1 MKINVTHQLPVGAF
15 ALILG
20 FSLSTTSYGA
30 LITGTTIE
38 SATVGLN
45 PDMGPEK
52 AINGFGLDGDVPSL
66 TGSHREQF
74 SSNWWTGW
82 SGDVTEWQITIDL
95 EGTYDLDTVHVW
107 NYREN
112 CCAGRG
118 LSNVEIYVA
127 SAEDEATLVK
137 LNTDG
142 SGLHDDGSGN
152 FLFPQAPTGGDYP
165 GFDLDL
171 SGVTNSELLENARLF
186 KLDGG
191 SNLHEEGQ
199 VHGGLAEIQ
208 FGGTLIPEPSTSALA
223 LLSLSGVM
231 IRRRRK

>member
-1 MKINVTHQLPVGAF
+1 MIIKATHRLLAGVP
-15 ALILG
+15 ALLIG
-20 FSLSTTSYGA
+20 FSLTATSESA
-30 LITGTTIE
+30 LITGLTIE

-45 PDMGPEK
+45 DQMGPEK
-52 AINGFGLDGDVPSL
+52 AINGVGLDGDVPSL

-82 SGDVTEWQITIDL
+82 SGDVNEWQITIDL
-95 EGTYDLDTVHVW
+95 EGNYNLDTVQVW
-107 NYREN
+107 NYREG

-152 FLFPQAPTGGDYP
+152 FLFPQAPTGGDYT
-165 GFDLDL
+165 GFNLDL

-186 KLDGG
+186 RLDGG
-191 SNLHEEGQ
+191 SNLHDEGQ

-223 LLSLSGVM
+223 LLSLFGVM
-231 IRRRRK
+231 VQRRRK